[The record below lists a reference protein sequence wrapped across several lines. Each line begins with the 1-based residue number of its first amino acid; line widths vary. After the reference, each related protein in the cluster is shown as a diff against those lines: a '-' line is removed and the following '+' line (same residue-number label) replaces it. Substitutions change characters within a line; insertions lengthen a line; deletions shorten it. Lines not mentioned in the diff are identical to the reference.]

1 MPNWKS
7 ELYEGYIL
15 EIGDKWIDV
24 QNKAEGVPWRFYL
37 LGWRL
42 PKLWG
47 GYDQSILEPLREHQP
62 TTPIILSGSINL
74 DPECKA
80 VHPGANHNQGIL

>member
-37 LGWRL
+37 PWVGGY
-42 PKLWG
+42 PSSGG
-47 GYDQSILEPLREHQP
+47 GYDQSILEP
-62 TTPIILSGSINL
+62 
-74 DPECKA
+74 CA
-80 VHPGANHNQGIL
+80 